1 MEGFRLSPQQK
12 RLWLL
17 QQDGLAY
24 KAQCAVLLEG
34 NLKSEALKEALQK
47 VVDRHEILRTSFQRL
62 PGMKIPFQV
71 IAGSSTPS
79 WDSADLSDR
88 ELQKQESKIEELL
101 QEERRRPFDFEREPP
116 LRLSLLTLSARKH
129 VLLLSLPS
137 LCADAWTLKTLVEEI
152 SRFYA
157 AYMQGEELLDGPL
170 QYADFSEWQN
180 ELLEAEDENAER
192 GRTYWQKQDFSSFPA
207 LTLPFE
213 CKPSAGATFEPDS
226 LDLRIDPDVVTK
238 IEAIARKTNTSIA
251 VLLLTCWQ
259 TLLWRLTGQSDFVVG
274 TLCDGRKYEELHTA
288 LGLLAKWLPLHRH
301 FDGDFKFSEI
311 LQQVNEATR
320 ESYEWQEYFTSKQSA
335 ESFGNA
341 PDFPVGFEFEER
353 ASRQQ
358 AADMWFSVNK
368 QFSYINRFKIKLTCA
383 RVDDSLT
390 AEFHYDSSLF
400 QRETIKR
407 IAGHFETLLKSA
419 VRDKESRA
427 SELEILSE
435 IERHQLLVEFNR
447 TAADYPREK
456 CIHEL
461 FEEQVKRAP
470 HSVAVVFEKE
480 QLTYSELNTKA
491 NQLAHILRRRGVAPN
506 VQVGLCVER
515 SVEMLVGLMGILK
528 AGGAYV
534 PLNPEHPKA
543 RLSQQLTDIQSPVLI
558 TQEKLLSQ
566 LPGFE
571 GDMICLDRD
580 QALLANE
587 QKTNPEQITA
597 QHHLV
602 YVIYTSGSTGVPK
615 GVAISHGSLVNYT
628 QFICQKLQL
637 KDTPTNGGL
646 HFATVST
653 IGADLGNTC
662 IFPSLVSGGC
672 LHIIDYAVAMDGGA
686 FADYV
691 AKHPIDVLKIVPSH
705 LSALLASPKSRN
717 ILPQKYLI
725 LGGEALAW
733 ELIKLVS
740 EMSGDCQVINHYGPT
755 ETTVGSLT
763 FSLRENDVFTQTSTV
778 PIGRPIANTEV
789 YILDQH
795 FTPVPIGVPGQLYIS
810 GVGLAQGYL
819 NQPQQTAERFVPHPF
834 PHDGEARLYKTGDSA
849 RYLPDGN
856 VEFLGRTD
864 HQVKIRG
871 FRVELG
877 EIEAV
882 LKQHEAVRET
892 VVLVREDEPGQER
905 LVAYVVFHGKNAS
918 TVSELR
924 SFLKE
929 KLPEYMLPA
938 AFVLL
943 DGLPL
948 TPNGKVDRKALPA
961 PEDIRPE
968 LEAAHVAPRTEVEQN
983 IAAVWQEALH
993 IEKVGVHDNFFD
1005 LGGHSL
1011 LIVKVHNKLR
1021 EAMNKELSII
1031 DMFRYPTVS
1040 SLANYLGGE
1049 LNGRP
1054 SSQPDDGRTETRR
1067 ELIKRKRQV
1076 RKERRQR
1083 KG

>member
-12 RLWLL
+12 HLWLL
-17 QQDGLAY
+17 QQDNPAY
-24 KAQCAVLLEG
+24 RAQCALLLEG
-34 NLKSEALKEALQK
+34 DLKLEVLKEALQR
-47 VVDRHEILRTSFQRL
+47 VINRHEILRTTLQRVA
-62 PGMKIPFQV
+62 GMNVPFQV

-79 WDSADLSDR
+79 WDSADLSDW

-116 LRLSLLTLSARKH
+116 LRISLLTLSAHKH
-129 VLLLSLPS
+129 VLLLTLPS
-137 LCADAWTLKTLVEEI
+137 LCADAWTLKNLVHEI

-157 AYMQGEELLDGPL
+157 ADLEGDEPPDEPL

-180 ELLEAEDENAER
+180 ELLETDDEMAER
-192 GRTYWQKQDFSSFPA
+192 ARAYWRKQEFAGLPA
-207 LTLPFE
+207 VTLPFE
-213 CKPSAGATFEPDS
+213 VRSNEAVFEH
-226 LDLRIDPDVVTK
+226 DLLAFEIDPDTLAK
-238 IEAIARKTNTSIA
+238 IEEIVRKRETSEP
-251 VLLLTCWQ
+251 VFLLACWQ
-259 TLLWRLTGQSDFVVG
+259 TLLWRLAGQSEIVVS
-274 TLCDGRKYEELHTA
+274 TAYDGRKYEELEGA
-288 LGLLAKWLPLHRH
+288 LGLFAKWLPVRCH
-301 FDGDFKFSEI
+301 FDANFQFSEV
-311 LQQVNEATR
+311 LKQSGDATR
-320 ESYEWQEYFTSKQSA
+320 NAYDWQEYFAWEQSVGSTEDVLNRA
-335 ESFGNA
+335 
-341 PDFPVGFEFEER
+341 VGFEFEER
-353 ASRQQ
+353 ARRHLS
-358 AADMWFSVNK
+358 AGVWFSVYR
-368 QFSYINRFKIKLTCA
+368 QRSCIERFKLKLSCVRA
-383 RVDDSLT
+383 DDSLT
-390 AEFHYDSSLF
+390 VEIHYDTSVF
-400 QRETIKR
+400 QRENVKR
-407 IAGHFETLLKSA
+407 IARHFEALVRSA
-419 VRDKESRA
+419 VQNPEA
-427 SELEILSE
+427 PVSELEILSAS
-435 IERHQLLVEFNR
+435 ERQQLLIAFNQ
-447 TAADYPREK
+447 TSAEYPKDK
-456 CIHEL
+456 CIHDL
-461 FEEQVKRAP
+461 FEEQVERTPEA
-470 HSVAVVFEKE
+470 VAVVFEDQ
-480 QLTYSELNTKA
+480 QLTYAECNARA
-491 NQLAHILRRRGVAPN
+491 NQLARVLRQRGVAPD
-506 VQVGLCVER
+506 VRVGLCVER
-515 SVEMLVGLMGILK
+515 SVEMLVGLLGILK

-543 RLSQQLTDIQSPVLI
+543 RLSQQLADIGSPVLI

-566 LPGFE
+566 LPDFE
-571 GDMICLDRD
+571 GEFICLDRD
-580 QALLANE
+580 QELFESE
-587 QKTNPEQITA
+587 QKTNPERIA
-597 QHHLV
+597 APHHLV

-615 GVAISHGSLVNYT
+615 GVAISHRSLVNYT
-628 QFICQKLQL
+628 NFICRKLQL
-637 KDTPTNGGL
+637 DGSSNADGL

-686 FADYV
+686 FANYV
-691 AKHPIDVLKIVPSH
+691 AKHPVDVLKIVPSH

-717 ILPQKYLI
+717 ILPRKYLI
-725 LGGEALAW
+725 LGGEVLSW
-733 ELIKLVS
+733 ELIKQVS
-740 EMSGDCQVINHYGPT
+740 EISGDCQVINHYGPT

-763 FSLRENDVFTQTSTV
+763 FDLRENDVFAQASTV

-789 YILDQH
+789 YILDPH
-795 FTPVPIGVPGQLYIS
+795 FKPMPIGVPGQLYIS

-819 NQPQQTAERFVPHPF
+819 NQPHQTAERFVPHPF
-834 PHDGEARLYKTGDSA
+834 SHEGSARLYKTGDLA

-871 FRVELG
+871 FRIELG

-905 LVAYVVFHGKNAS
+905 LVAYVVAHRKNAS

-938 AFVLL
+938 AFVVL

-961 PEDIRPE
+961 PEDIRLE
-968 LEAAHVAPRTEVEQN
+968 LEATHVAPRTELEQN

-993 IEKVGVHDNFFD
+993 VEKVGIHDSFFD

-1011 LIVKVHNKLR
+1011 LMVKVHNKLR
-1021 EAMNKELSII
+1021 GAMNKELSII

-1040 SLANYLGGE
+1040 SLASYLSGE
-1049 LNGRP
+1049 LNEEA
-1054 SSQPDDGRTETRR
+1054 SSQAGHDRTETRR
-1067 ELIKRKRQV
+1067 DLIKQQRQF
-1076 RKERRQR
+1076 RQERWQR